1 MKKWLTMILAFA
13 MLLSLCACAGSEQKP
28 AATDTQTQAQTDTQ
42 DPAAA
47 ATEPAAAVAQVGFA
61 RAKMM
66 PEGVVTIAGGEDPNR
81 LSEGYLDFLTASCI
95 AFKDEAGNTVLLY
108 TIDMQCLTAT
118 FIGGA
123 KESISQATGIPV
135 ENIMLSCTHDH
146 SSPSHVM
153 DHTGIAAFQG
163 GPFKTA
169 LIESGKNAIA
179 DLAPAQISIGEVKSE
194 GLVFVRHYN
203 MQDGTVAG
211 PAYGNLVPEE
221 IIGQAYDGDPTI
233 QIVKFD
239 RQAAGKKDIVLFNIG
254 AHATYFSS
262 TATRNLSADFP
273 GPARD
278 YVEANA
284 GVHAAYFMSASGDQT
299 PNTRDPKLVHD
310 MDYKTYGQKL
320 GQYVVDNLGNLTAVD
335 SGAVKLTED
344 LFVAD
349 SNILDSSKAG
359 LAAQMWAL
367 FQEQGYD
374 VANAEARKQGFKS
387 IYECRSIIMSGSYGK
402 TKTVNINVLSLGD
415 ISFAIFS
422 GEMFGATGRFIREN
436 SPYDMT
442 FVLTCANGYNGYFP
456 TEQGYDFGCYEA
468 YSSYVA
474 RGTAEQIGDRFIEML
489 KEHKGQ

>member
-1 MKKWLTMILAFA
+1 MKRIICL
-13 MLLSLCACAGSEQKP
+13 LLSALMLVGLCACGSSGGEAAGDQTAAP
-28 AATDTQTQAQTDTQ
+28 AGT
-42 DPAAA
+42 
-47 ATEPAAAVAQVGFA
+47 QVGFS

-66 PEGVVTIAGGEDPNR
+66 PEDIVTIAGGEDPNR
-81 LSEGYLDFLTASCI
+81 LSDEGYREFLTASCV
-95 AFKDEAGNTVLLY
+95 AFKDETGNTVLLY
-108 TIDMQCLTAT
+108 TIDMQCLTST

-123 KESISQATGIPV
+123 KETISSATGVPV

-153 DHTGIAAFQG
+153 DHTGISSFQG

-169 LIESGKNAIA
+169 LTESGKAAIA
-179 DLAPAQISIGEVKSE
+179 DLAPAQISVGEVKSE

-203 MQDGTVAG
+203 MKDGSVAG
-211 PAYGNLVPEE
+211 PAYGNLVSEE
-221 IIGQAYDGDPTI
+221 IVGQAYDGDPTI
-233 QIVKFD
+233 QIIKFD

-262 TATRNLSADFP
+262 TATRMLSSDFP

-299 PNTRDPKLVHD
+299 PNTRDPKLVHN
-310 MDYKTYGQKL
+310 MDYKAYGQKL
-320 GQYVVDNLGNLTAVD
+320 GQYVVDGLKAMTGVN

-344 LFVAD
+344 IFVAD
-349 SNILDSSKAG
+349 SNVLDSSRAG
-359 LAAQMWAL
+359 QAAQMWAL

-387 IYECRSIIMSGSYGK
+387 IYECRSIIMSGNYGK
-402 TKTVNINVLSLGD
+402 TKNVNINVLSIGD

-422 GEMFGATGRFIREN
+422 GEMFGETGRYIREN

-456 TEQGYDFGCYEA
+456 NEQGYDFGCYEA

-474 RGTAEQIGDRFIEML
+474 RGTAEKIGTRYIEML
-489 KEHKGQ
+489 KEHKGA